1 MKIHFAIKSDL
12 INADEKKY
20 LMTKLR
26 TDEANIESVLNEI
39 SKAAL
44 SEFLVMLKGGGVPNN
59 IGKLL
64 EDRFNCLMKYYFK
77 TRIPDE
83 NELKL
88 LFKISKTKAKNILE
102 TCSNNVL
109 MEHSRIE
116 LIKSILTS
124 AEKDEDYFHF
134 VIAQDF
140 ILDELRNGIE
150 TDGKKLEQIS
160 PVKNSTRKFQ
170 CHIDTYTFL
179 KKRYGIK

>member
-1 MKIHFAIKSDL
+1 
-12 INADEKKY
+12 
-20 LMTKLR
+20 
-26 TDEANIESVLNEI
+26 
-39 SKAAL
+39 
-44 SEFLVMLKGGGVPNN
+44 
-59 IGKLL
+59 
-64 EDRFNCLMKYYFK
+64 MKYYFN
-77 TRIPDE
+77 TSISDE

-134 VIAQDF
+134 VIAQYF

-150 TDGKKLEQIS
+150 TDCKKLEHIS

-179 KKRYGIK
+179 KKKIWN